1 MRKWIVYLLTA
12 LFLAV
17 SCVSEFEQEGSAVD
31 DSLEGAPVTIT
42 FSVPDISVLPA
53 TKSSLEEGDGNI
65 TDTPFLDPEKMY
77 LVVCGGSQ
85 SIKYIRKA
93 KLVEIEENVEIPE
106 DKYPL
111 SEGDRKT
118 YTSLVF
124 NWSCPIS
131 PALSIFWEM

>member
-93 KLVEIEENVEIPE
+93 KLV
-106 DKYPL
+106 
-111 SEGDRKT
+111 T